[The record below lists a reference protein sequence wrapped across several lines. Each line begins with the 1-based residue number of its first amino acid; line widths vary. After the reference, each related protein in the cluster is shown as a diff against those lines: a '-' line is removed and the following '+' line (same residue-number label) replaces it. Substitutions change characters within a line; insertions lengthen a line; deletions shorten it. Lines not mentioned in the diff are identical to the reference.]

1 VKSGSVSNAPTT
13 LANLMATCAELI
25 GNNAP
30 EFNTAD
36 SYSILPI
43 LLGQSTIVKDQPAI
57 INISSKGFL
66 NIKKDD
72 WKLIT
77 KLGSGG
83 FSAPVEITPK
93 TGEPNGQLYNLKT
106 DINEQHNLYNQ
117 YPEKVKEL
125 TELLEK
131 IQNTPAN
138 QKIKIKK

>member
-1 VKSGSVSNAPTT
+1 MSNAPTT

-25 GNNAP
+25 GNTAP

-43 LLGQSTIVKDQPAI
+43 LTGKATIVKDQPAI
-57 INISSKGFL
+57 INISSKGYF
-66 NIKKDD
+66 NIKKDN

-83 FSAPVEITPK
+83 FSSPVEIKPK
-93 TGEPNGQLYNLKT
+93 PGESMGQLYNLAT
-106 DINEQHNLYNQ
+106 DISEQHNVYNQ

-131 IQNTPAN
+131 IQRTPAN
-138 QKIKIKK
+138 QKIKIQE